1 MIDYAHPTM
10 MAENALKDLHKAML
24 NRRYEEALEA
34 GFLAIA
40 EAKMAIHA
48 IRHTIEEEAKN
59 DAR

>member
-1 MIDYAHPTM
+1 
-10 MAENALKDLHKAML
+10 ML

-48 IRHTIEEEAKN
+48 IRHTIEEESKN